1 LVLDFGGQY
10 SQLIARRV
18 RECGVFAEL
27 LPHHVG
33 LEEVTRRQ
41 PRGLIL
47 SGGPASVYADGA
59 PALRPELLEL
69 GIPVSQP
76 VTLKTEA
83 DRAELASWRPDVLV
97 VVAYGLILPRAVLE
111 LPRLGC
117 VNIHASLLPRWRG
130 AAPIQ
135 RAILAGDMES
145 GVSIMRMDVGLDTG
159 PVFLERKV
167 AISPH
172 DTGGSL
178 HDRLAAL
185 GASAVVE
192 VLDQL
197 AEDRAVSTPQR
208 EDGLTYASKI
218 DKAEALIDWTR
229 PAVEIERQVRA
240 FNPWPVAETRLEG
253 EQLRIYAHLL
263 GSPLSVAR
271 TPYELQTTLE
281 SATVPVL
288 VDTAGRSHTDE
299 GAEDMLRVVATRSDV
314 RTHLVLAADTPL
326 PTLQKVVDRFAT
338 ANPSRVVLTKVD
350 EAGSL
355 ASLVSFLR
363 ERQLRLSYL
372 GTGQR
377 VPDDLQIA
385 TPRVFAGWVAGD
397 TSARGAA
404 A

>member
-1 LVLDFGGQY
+1 MTLRVAFAGTPDFALTAFKGVVGSRHTVVGVLTQPDRPKGRGR
-10 SQLIARRV
+10 QLA
-18 RECGVFAEL
+18 
-27 LPHHVG
+27 
-33 LEEVTRRQ
+33 
-41 PRGLIL
+41 
-47 SGGPASVYADGA
+47 ASPVKVAA
-59 PALRPELLEL
+59 LEL

-83 DRAELASWRPDVLV
+83 DRAELASWGADVLV

-135 RAILAGDMES
+135 RAILAGDAET

-167 AISPH
+167 AISPQ

-185 GASAVVE
+185 GASAVIE

-240 FNPWPVAETRLEG
+240 FNPWPIAETRLDG
-253 EQLRIYAHLL
+253 EQLRIYA
-263 GSPLSVAR
+263 
-271 TPYELQTTLE
+271 
-281 SATVPVL
+281 
-288 VDTAGRSHTDE
+288 
-299 GAEDMLRVVATRSDV
+299 AEAIS
-314 RTHLVLAADTPL
+314 
-326 PTLQKVVDRFAT
+326 
-338 ANPSRVVLTKVD
+338 
-350 EAGSL
+350 
-355 ASLVSFLR
+355 
-363 ERQLRLSYL
+363 
-372 GTGQR
+372 
-377 VPDDLQIA
+377 DDLAWDGPHSASIGGDYASIA
-385 TPRVFAGWVAGD
+385 TPSGSESPAGD
-397 TSARGAA
+397 RGAA
-404 A
+404 HAPGADPSRAGRIVELRGDAIIVACGRGLLALKELQRPGKRPVAARDFMNTLDLTGRRLG